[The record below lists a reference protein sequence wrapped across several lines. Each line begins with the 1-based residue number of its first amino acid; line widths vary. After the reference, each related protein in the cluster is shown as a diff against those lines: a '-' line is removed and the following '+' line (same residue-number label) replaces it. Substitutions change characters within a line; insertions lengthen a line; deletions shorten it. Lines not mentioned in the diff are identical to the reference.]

1 MKNFIKLIIPV
12 ALVLL
17 GGCAEK
23 NFTYIHPNN
32 ADFTQDDARCR
43 MYANGAT
50 PMPQQRPMQQSET
63 RSVYGTIYG
72 GGTSYNYSYTETV
85 MPDPYQNMANASHNF
100 AQAMARLANVQQNY
114 ELCMTSLGWQKV
126 YIEDGG
132 SKITDGYNLILK
144 DQSTNDSTNYNK
156 CLKENG
162 KNFARHTN
170 DANILSERLD
180 NYCRGLTSYIGKENA
195 REFARI
201 LIEES
206 SN

>member
-12 ALVLL
+12 TLVLL

-100 AQAMARLANVQQNY
+100 AQSMTHLANFLQNY

-126 YIEDGG
+126 YIEDKNIVKSG
-132 SKITDGYNLILK
+132 TYNSS
-144 DQSTNDSTNYNK
+144 DYNK

-162 KNFARHTN
+162 KIFSKHTK

-206 SN
+206 SK